1 MHNKN
6 LQKEITSYAKTL
18 HLPTVKNEY
27 GQTASAARQESL
39 SYEEFLH
46 ELLRAECQARQNR
59 RCERL
64 LKESRIPLDKNIDN
78 FDMKRLPVKALQQA
92 KTLLAGSFIGHAENV
107 LVFGNPGSGKTHLLC
122 AIGQEMIRQF
132 DKKVYYTTCSMLIQE
147 LLQAK
152 RALELPGF
160 LKKTSRYDAIII
172 DEIGY
177 VQQNREEMEV
187 LFTLLAERYE
197 RGSIMLSSNFPFS
210 KWENIFKDPMVT
222 AAAIDRLV
230 HHSVI
235 IELNLPSYRM
245 DQAKKKKKRPGEGNV
260 NG

>member
-1 MHNKN
+1 MHKNKIQEEITFYAKN
-6 LQKEITSYAKTL
+6 LHLATIQKEHEGI
-18 HLPTVKNEY
+18 
-27 GQTASAARQESL
+27 ASSARQESL

-46 ELLRAECQARQNR
+46 ELLRVESQARQNR

-64 LKESRIPLDKNIDN
+64 LKASKIPEDKNIGN
-78 FDMKRLPVKALQQA
+78 FDMKRLPVKAVQQV
-92 KTLLAGSFIGHAENV
+92 KTLLTGSFIGHTENV

-122 AIGQEMIRQF
+122 AIGQEMIRSG
-132 DKKVYYTTCSMLIQE
+132 KKVYLTTCSTLVQE
-147 LLQAK
+147 LLRAK
-152 RALELPGF
+152 KSLELPSI
-160 LKKTSRYDAIII
+160 LKKLSRYDAIII

-177 VQQNREEMEV
+177 VQQDREEMEV

-245 DQAKKKKKRPGEGNV
+245 DQAKNKRRPSKGNT
-260 NG
+260 NE